1 VIGAMKGAIGLS
13 QDAMMRGRDW
23 LTNTQRKQDDDK
35 QTVNTVSPQSYRERK
50 CAKNYND
57 AINVFLNQ

>member
-50 CAKNYND
+50 CAKNYSK
-57 AINVFLNQ
+57 